1 LGIGKRIV
9 DLAKANLNALLD
21 KANGET
27 GLDQLT
33 DEELEAEL
41 RQRRERRQRE
51 DEERKAAERAAEHA
65 RARASQASRTTTP
78 PPRTSQPPPR
88 TTTPPPRT
96 SQPPPR
102 TSQPPPRTT
111 TPPPR
116 TSQPPPRTSQP
127 PPRRDEKRKAP
138 PPSGPPIADKR
149 LRELYAQLE
158 VPYGAPFDDVKKS
171 FRRLMR
177 KYHPD
182 LHAGNPAKQKT
193 ATQLT
198 MSLTQAYNELEQH
211 LTGGRRS

>member
-1 LGIGKRIV
+1 MGIGKRIV

-27 GLDQLT
+27 GLDELT

-41 RQRRERRQRE
+41 QRRRERRRRE
-51 DEERKAAERAAEHA
+51 DEERKAAERAAESA
-65 RARASQASRTTTP
+65 RQKMKAQPPPRSTTP
-78 PPRTSQPPPR
+78 PPRATQPPPR
-88 TTTPPPRT
+88 
-96 SQPPPR
+96 SWQPPPR
-102 TSQPPPRTT
+102 AT
-111 TPPPR
+111 
-116 TSQPPPRTSQP
+116 QP
-127 PPRRDEKRKAP
+127 PPRREDKRKAP
-138 PPSGPPIADKR
+138 PPMTPPIGDKR

-158 VPYGAPFDDVKKS
+158 VPYGAPFEQVKSS

-182 LHAGNPAKQKT
+182 LHAGNPQKHKT

>member
-1 LGIGKRIV
+1 MGIGKRIV

-21 KANGET
+21 KAGGDTTIDE
-27 GLDQLT
+27 LS

-41 RQRRERRQRE
+41 RRRRERKQRE
-51 DEERKAAERAAEHA
+51 DEERKAAERAAQNA
-65 RARASQASRTTTP
+65 RVRAAQTQA
-78 PPRTSQPPPR
+78 PPRATTQPPRATQPPPK
-88 TTTPPPRT
+88 
-96 SQPPPR
+96 SA
-102 TSQPPPRTT
+102 
-111 TPPPR
+111 
-116 TSQPPPRTSQP
+116 P
-127 PPRRDEKRKAP
+127 PPRREEKRKAP
-138 PPSGPPIADKR
+138 PPRMPFGGDKR

-158 VPYGAPFDDVKKS
+158 VPYGAPFEDVKKS

-182 LHAGNPAKQKT
+182 LHVGNPQKHKT